1 MKTLIRIAFSV
12 AVLTGFAR
20 ADGVE
25 YPPPSYSAPPPPRC
39 TPSRGR
45 VITVYRY
52 YPVYAPPPVYPVFA
66 PFSFGFGFG
75 PGPYWGGAG
84 GAGVGGPPGGG
95 AGGGGG
101 GGWGG
106 GGGGRAGRL
115 S

>member
-20 ADGVE
+20 ADGLE
-25 YPPPSYSAPPPPRC
+25 YPPPSYSAPPPPSC

-75 PGPYWGGAG
+75 PGPYWGGG
-84 GAGVGGPPGGG
+84 WRGWYGRPY
-95 AGGGGG
+95 
-101 GGWGG
+101 GGWY
-106 GGGGRAGRL
+106 GRGWYRR
-115 S
+115 